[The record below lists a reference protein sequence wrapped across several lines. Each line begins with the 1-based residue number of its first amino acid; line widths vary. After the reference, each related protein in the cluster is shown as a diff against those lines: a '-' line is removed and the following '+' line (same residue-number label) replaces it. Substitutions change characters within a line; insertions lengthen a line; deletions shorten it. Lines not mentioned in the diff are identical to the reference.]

1 MRIERLLPPAQPGRP
16 WTVVLEG
23 GDALRVP
30 EGTVAAFSLYDGLTL
45 EEERLAE
52 LKSAAFVATLRERT
66 VALLSARMLSAGQL
80 QEKLMAKGATDRQA
94 AEVVAWALEIG
105 LLNEEEYAKTL
116 ARHYQARGYGMYKI
130 KDELYRRQRLDESVL
145 TQEAEQALAE
155 LEDPEEFIDA
165 FLARK
170 VQDPGDRQQ
179 IKKASDALVRRGFSW
194 RQVSEGVARLR
205 WGD

>member
-45 EEERLAE
+45 EEERLAVQNYP
-52 LKSAAFVATLRERT
+52 AFLATHT
-66 VALLSARMLSAGQL
+66 DTPVDHHYHRMLYDGHL

-130 KDELYRRQRLDESVL
+130 KDELYHRQVPRRYW
-145 TQEAEQALAE
+145 EQALAE

-170 VQDPGDRQQ
+170 VQDPGDRKQ

>member
-105 LLNEEEYAKTL
+105 LLNEEEYAKIL
-116 ARHYQARGYGMYKI
+116 ARHYQARGMAYI
-130 KDELYRRQRLDESVL
+130 KSKTNCTAARFPAGIGSRPWRNWRTRRNSL
-145 TQEAEQALAE
+145 TPFSPGKSRTPGTGNRSKKPQTPWCAG
-155 LEDPEEFIDA
+155 A
-165 FLARK
+165 F
-170 VQDPGDRQQ
+170 PG
-179 IKKASDALVRRGFSW
+179 VRCLRGLPACA
-194 RQVSEGVARLR
+194 G
-205 WGD
+205 GD

>member
-45 EEERLAE
+45 EEERLEE

-66 VALLSARMLSAGQL
+66 VSLLSARMLSAGQL
-80 QEKLMAKGATDRQA
+80 QEKRQA
-94 AEVVAWALEIG
+94 AEVVAWALKIG

-130 KDELYRRQRLDESVL
+130 KDELYRRQVPRRYW
-145 TQEAEQALAE
+145 EQALAE
-155 LEDPEEFIDA
+155 LEDPEEFIDT

-170 VQDPGDRQQ
+170 VQDPGDRKQ

>member
-1 MRIERLLPPAQPGRP
+1 M
-16 WTVVLEG
+16 
-23 GDALRVP
+23 
-30 EGTVAAFSLYDGLTL
+30 AAFSLYDGLTL

-105 LLNEEEYAKTL
+105 LLNEEEYAKIL
-116 ARHYQARGYGMYKI
+116 ARHYQARGYGIYKI
-130 KDELYRRQRLDESVL
+130 KDELYRRQVPRRYW
-145 TQEAEQALAE
+145 EQALAE

-165 FLARK
+165 F
-170 VQDPGDRQQ
+170 PGDRKQ

>member
-80 QEKLMAKGATDRQA
+80 QEKLMAKGAKHFGGGG
-94 AEVVAWALEIG
+94 G
-105 LLNEEEYAKTL
+105 L
-116 ARHYQARGYGMYKI
+116 G
-130 KDELYRRQRLDESVL
+130 
-145 TQEAEQALAE
+145 
-155 LEDPEEFIDA
+155 
-165 FLARK
+165 
-170 VQDPGDRQQ
+170 PGDRPAQ
-179 IKKASDALVRRGFSW
+179 
-194 RQVSEGVARLR
+194 
-205 WGD
+205 

>member
-1 MRIERLLPPAQPGRP
+1 
-16 WTVVLEG
+16 
-23 GDALRVP
+23 
-30 EGTVAAFSLYDGLTL
+30 
-45 EEERLAE
+45 
-52 LKSAAFVATLRERT
+52 
-66 VALLSARMLSAGQL
+66 
-80 QEKLMAKGATDRQA
+80 MAKGATDRQE

-105 LLNEEEYAKTL
+105 LLNEEEYAKIL
-116 ARHYQARGYGMYKI
+116 ARHYQARGYGIYKI
-130 KDELYRRQRLDESVL
+130 KDELYRRQVPRRYW
-145 TQEAEQALAE
+145 EQALAE

-170 VQDPGDRQQ
+170 VQDPGDRKQ

>member
-1 MRIERLLPPAQPGRP
+1 M
-16 WTVVLEG
+16 
-23 GDALRVP
+23 
-30 EGTVAAFSLYDGLTL
+30 AAFSLYDGLTL

-130 KDELYRRQRLDESVL
+130 KDELYRRRYW
-145 TQEAEQALAE
+145 EQALAE

>member
-80 QEKLMAKGATDRQA
+80 QE
-94 AEVVAWALEIG
+94 
-105 LLNEEEYAKTL
+105 
-116 ARHYQARGYGMYKI
+116 
-130 KDELYRRQRLDESVL
+130 YRRQVPRRYW
-145 TQEAEQALAE
+145 EQALAE

-170 VQDPGDRQQ
+170 VQDPGDRKQ

>member
-16 WTVVLEG
+16 WTVVLE

-130 KDELYRRQRLDESVL
+130 KDELYRRQVPRRYW
-145 TQEAEQALAE
+145 EQALAE
-155 LEDPEEFIDA
+155 LEDPENSLTPFSPGKSRTPGTGNRSKKPQTPWCAGA
-165 FLARK
+165 FLA
-170 VQDPGDRQQ
+170 
-179 IKKASDALVRRGFSW
+179 S
-194 RQVSEGVARLR
+194 GV
-205 WGD
+205 

>member
-45 EEERLAE
+45 EEERLEE

-66 VALLSARMLSAGQL
+66 VS
-80 QEKLMAKGATDRQA
+80 LMAKGATDRQA

-130 KDELYRRQRLDESVL
+130 KDELYRRQVPRRYW
-145 TQEAEQALAE
+145 EQALAE

-170 VQDPGDRQQ
+170 VQDPGDRKQ

>member
-105 LLNEEEYAKTL
+105 LLNEEEYAKIL
-116 ARHYQARGYGMYKI
+116 ARHYQARGYGIYKI
-130 KDELYRRQRLDESVL
+130 KDELYRRQVPRRYW
-145 TQEAEQALAE
+145 EQALAE

-170 VQDPGDRQQ
+170 VQDPGDRKQ
-179 IKKASDALVRRGFSW
+179 IKKASDALVLS
-194 RQVSEGVARLR
+194 LIHI
-205 WGD
+205 

>member
-105 LLNEEEYAKTL
+105 LLNEEEYAKIL
-116 ARHYQARGYGMYKI
+116 ARHYQARGYGIYKI
-130 KDELYRRQRLDESVL
+130 KD
-145 TQEAEQALAE
+145 
-155 LEDPEEFIDA
+155 
-165 FLARK
+165 
-170 VQDPGDRQQ
+170 
-179 IKKASDALVRRGFSW
+179 
-194 RQVSEGVARLR
+194 
-205 WGD
+205 

>member
-1 MRIERLLPPAQPGRP
+1 M
-16 WTVVLEG
+16 
-23 GDALRVP
+23 
-30 EGTVAAFSLYDGLTL
+30 AAFSLYDGLTL

-66 VALLSARMLSAGQL
+66 VALLSARMLSVGQL

-130 KDELYRRQRLDESVL
+130 KDELYRRQVPR
-145 TQEAEQALAE
+145 QYWEQALAE

-165 FLARK
+165 FLTRK
-170 VQDPGDRQQ
+170 VQDPGDRKQ
-179 IKKASDALVRRGFSW
+179 IKKPQTPWCAGAFPGVRCLRGLPACAGGLTVPGLERAQTRRRGEDHESRIYFPWLCQES
-194 RQVSEGVARLR
+194 GKL
-205 WGD
+205 